1 MLGDRQIDSVLLSF
15 VTPFFVDCEAVAREV
30 VAIAASTPKPIVCV
44 VMTEKT
50 QWRATLEIFRQAGLP
65 TFDLPEIGARV
76 LGAMVRYASRNS

>member
-1 MLGDRQIDSVLLSF
+1 VLLSF